1 MKDVAC
7 LGNSLTKLQR
17 HKIID
22 DSVMFKRGRSAAND
36 FRTVMIEKIPSTS
49 SLFDVMSV
57 IQGDTIFSGQLLQT
71 TPLTG
76 SLTARVVFLE
86 QQFALDFIK
95 CASYNSLSFQNH
107 TARAYLVATPTWP
120 LPHAVYSM
128 GLFKTVT
135 RCLNVKNVPSNFT
148 ADAIR
153 FWLDAENRT
162 NSLEP
167 PLIEQ
172 SGSELFIW
180 FTSVAAAS
188 RARYILSHTS
198 HFKDLEMNF
207 YADKQ
212 SKILGSENKF
222 GVPAQIDLGINRFTY
237 SSSKR
242 TDAPIHSEIGETL
255 SSINSKSR
263 FSMAAQRSKALR
275 ILETLAYTK
284 QLCQV
289 MEDTIQSD
297 ICLEAAQQ
305 LELLPRNAEQEYS
318 LSYVTQKLQRLVKCM
333 KEFSVQLIK
342 STSVRKTL
350 EDLLL
355 ISTRAINLMQ
365 HYLVPTSMQ
374 RKHSAIF
381 GLSENVTVA
390 ANQRF
395 DEDIFCPDMFID
407 HFRMTML
414 LLTSLASGIRS
425 KNCMCSSNT
434 PVGTKQMH
442 NNEPGNVTVNQKPT
456 YESDTKLEFEGNIT
470 LPVSDDATTGAMTE
484 SCRQWLLKASS
495 LITET
500 EHSSKRSLKT
510 TPPSP
515 ARSYPAER
523 AYRRSQHTYVHENC
537 SNKRRRYAL

>member
-1 MKDVAC
+1 MKDVTC
-7 LGNSLTKLQR
+7 LGNPLTKLQR

-49 SLFDVMSV
+49 SLVDVMSV

-95 CASYNSLSFQNH
+95 YASYNSLSFQNH

-135 RCLNVKNVPSNFT
+135 RCLNVKSVPSNFT

-153 FWLDAENRT
+153 FWLDAENCT
-162 NSLEP
+162 NPLEP

-188 RARYILSHTS
+188 RARYVLSHTS

-207 YADKQ
+207 CADNK
-212 SKILGSENKF
+212 SEILGSENKF
-222 GVPAQIDLGINRFTY
+222 GVPAQIDLEIDRLAKSGSQRTY
-237 SSSKR
+237 
-242 TDAPIHSEIGETL
+242 APIQSEKGEAL
-255 SSINSKSR
+255 SSINSGSQ
-263 FSMAAQRSKALR
+263 FSMAAPRSKAIK
-275 ILETLAYTK
+275 ILEALAYTK

-289 MEDTIQSD
+289 MEDTIQTD
-297 ICLEAAQQ
+297 ICLVTTQQ
-305 LELLPRNAEQEYS
+305 LKLLPRNTEQEYS
-318 LSYVTQKLQRLVKCM
+318 LSYVTQKLQRLIKRV
-333 KEFSVQLIK
+333 KEFSVQLMK
-342 STSVRKTL
+342 STSIRKTL

-355 ISTRAINLMQ
+355 ISTRAINFIQ

-374 RKHSAIF
+374 QKHSGIF
-381 GLSENVTVA
+381 GLSGNVAVA
-390 ANQRF
+390 VNQRF
-395 DEDIFCPDMFID
+395 DENTTCPDMFID
-407 HFRMTML
+407 HLRTTML
-414 LLTSLASGIRS
+414 LLINLASGIRNR
-425 KNCMCSSNT
+425 NCMRSSNT
-434 PVGTKQMH
+434 PVVTKQTH
-442 NNEPGNVTVNQKPT
+442 NNELGNVTVNKKPA
-456 YESDTKLEFEGNIT
+456 YESDTKLEFEGNIN
-470 LPVSDDATTGAMTE
+470 LPVSDDATAGAMTE
-484 SCRQWLLKASS
+484 SCWQWLLKDNSF
-495 LITET
+495 ITET
-500 EHSSKRSLKT
+500 RQSSKRSLK

-523 AYRRSQHTYVHENC
+523 AYRRSQHTYVHEKC
-537 SNKRRRYAL
+537 SNKRRRYAF